1 MSFSIAHP
9 LPLICRQSFLLMAA
23 VALIMVSVA
32 RFPVIAQ
39 GLESEGA
46 IDAIIGSDVKTDEVH
61 QDSDLKR
68 VMDAIVN
75 SRHSAELAR
84 KAFNIDSL
92 EIVFVPAISEDLARV
107 LEENDADIKVLR
119 ESIEGSAIFYHAVD
133 SRSIMLTNIIAAEF
147 GEGSDVTIFVKGTS
161 DTADRNIETPPV
173 E

>member
-1 MSFSIAHP
+1 MNFPIAHT
-9 LPLICRQSFLLMAA
+9 LPLIRRQSLLLLAA
-23 VALIMVSVA
+23 VTLVMVSVVQ
-32 RFPVIAQ
+32 FPASAQ

-61 QDSDLKR
+61 QEGDIQR
-68 VMDAIVN
+68 VIDAVSN

-92 EIVFVPAISEDLARV
+92 EIVFVPTINEDLAKV
-107 LEENDADIKVLR
+107 LEENDADVKILR

-173 E
+173 D